1 VIKAADMSP
10 DLIERIRAAVAD
22 RGISRSG
29 LARAAGLHPNSL
41 RSLDEADWNPTAETL
56 KKLESYLS
64 FSGLSPIEEIIDE
77 ARNGRM
83 FILVDDEDRE
93 NEGDLIIPAQM
104 ATPDAINFM
113 ARFGRGLICLSLT
126 SERVEQLGLP
136 LMSRNNGTRH
146 ETAFT
151 VSIEAKE
158 GVTTGISAAD
168 RARTVAVAIDASKGP
183 EHIVTPGHVF
193 PLVAKP
199 GGVLVR
205 AGHTEAAVDVARLAG
220 LNPSG
225 VICEIMSDDGTMARM
240 DALVEFARTHKL
252 RIGTIRD
259 LIAYRR
265 KHDHLVEKRAE
276 TRFTSRWGGDWR
288 MMTFYN
294 KATGTEQGALVKG
307 HIDPDKPT
315 LVRMHMLSPFTDV
328 YGEEGSRAGLI
339 PRSMEMIAEEGAGVI
354 VILNR
359 PIQGWMSR
367 AVQARESGDESAMDE
382 LRDYGVGAQILTEL
396 GVQDMILL
404 TNSHHTLV
412 GLAGYGLSIVGE
424 RPIVT
429 AGQRQV

>member
-1 VIKAADMSP
+1 MSTETI
-10 DLIERIRAAVAD
+10 DRIRTAVAE

-41 RSLDEADWNPTAETL
+41 RSLDEADWNPTADTL
-56 KKLESYLS
+56 KKLERYLS
-64 FSGLSPIEEIIDE
+64 YSGLSPIEEIIDE

-113 ARFGRGLICLSLT
+113 AKHGRGLICLSLT
-126 SERVEQLGLP
+126 KERVDQLGLP

-151 VSIEAKE
+151 VSIEARD

-168 RARTVAVAIDASKGP
+168 RARTVAVAIDSSKGA

-199 GGVLVR
+199 GGVLIR

-225 VICEIMSDDGTMARM
+225 VICEIMNDDGTMARM
-240 DALVEFARTHKL
+240 DSLVEFARSHKL
-252 RIGTIRD
+252 KIGTIRD

-265 KHDHLVEKRAE
+265 RHDHLVEKRAE
-276 TRFTSRWGGDWR
+276 TRFTSRWGGDW
-288 MMTFYN
+288 MMIVFYN
-294 KATGTEQGALVKG
+294 KATGTEQTALVKG
-307 HIDPDKPT
+307 HIDPEQPT
-315 LVRMHMLSPFTDV
+315 LVRMHMLSPFSDV
-328 YGEEGSRAGLI
+328 YGEPGPRADLI
-339 PRSMEMIAEEGAGVI
+339 PRAMKMIDDEGSGVL
-354 VILNR
+354 VLLN
-359 PIQGWMSR
+359 PSSATLYSR
-367 AVQARESGDESAMDE
+367 SVHVREARDTTAMDE
-382 LRDYGVGAQILTEL
+382 LRDYGAGAQILTEL
-396 GVQDMILL
+396 GVQDMVLL
-404 TNSHHTLV
+404 TNSHHTLIA
-412 GLAGYGLSIVGE
+412 LDGYGLSVVGE
-424 RPIVT
+424 RPIP
-429 AGQRQV
+429 AA